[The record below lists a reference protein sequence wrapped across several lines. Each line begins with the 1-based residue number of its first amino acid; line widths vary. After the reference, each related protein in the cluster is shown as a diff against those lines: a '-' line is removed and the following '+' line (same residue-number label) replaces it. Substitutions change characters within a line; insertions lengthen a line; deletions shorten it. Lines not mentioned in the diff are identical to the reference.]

1 MSQEEIEKIA
11 VIESINAKKIS
22 QKEGAKRL
30 GRTTRHM
37 RRLQEIYKSEGPQGL
52 INKKIGKPSN
62 NIIKSE
68 VKATVISLIRSH
80 YADFGPKLAA
90 EMLSG
95 RHEIEI
101 SKETSRQLMMGAGI
115 WKGKLRK
122 DSPEH
127 PMRDRKP
134 CFGEF
139 IQIDGSP
146 HAWFEDRAE
155 KCCLIVLID
164 DATSFI
170 VGARFA
176 TVESTEAYFD
186 TFFNYI
192 KTYGRPLEI
201 YSDRHSIFRIN
212 LPEAKSG
219 DGSTQFSRAMDEL
232 GILHPTASSP
242 QAKGRV
248 ERVNHTLQDRL
259 VKMMRLDDITG
270 IEAGNKYL
278 KNYLEIHNEL
288 FSVPAFDSED
298 VHRKEIPEDEV
309 LKLLFSHQETRIVSK
324 TLNISY
330 ENVTYQLQVST
341 PSYSMHHAKILV
353 CKNKDGITLIYK
365 NKVIPY
371 KTFDR
376 KNQSSQVLSVK
387 EIAIKKPIARTPQ
400 KPAENHPWRTYEN
413 LIKKPA
419 QAASAKRE
427 AVA

>member
-11 VIESINAKKIS
+11 VIESIDAKKIT
-22 QKEGAKRL
+22 QKEGSKRL
-30 GRTTRHM
+30 GLSSRQM
-37 RRLQEIYKSEGPQGL
+37 RRLQKIYKAEGPQGL
-52 INKKIGKPSN
+52 IHKKIGKPSN
-62 NIIKSE
+62 HIIKPE
-68 VKATVISLIRSH
+68 IKATVIALIKAH

-90 EMLSG
+90 EMLKT
-95 RHEIEI
+95 RHKIEI
-101 SKETSRQLMMGAGI
+101 SKETSRQLMMEAGL

-155 KCCLIVLID
+155 KCCLIVFID

-176 TVESTEAYFD
+176 KVENTEAYFE
-186 TFFNYI
+186 TFFDYI

-201 YSDRHSIFRIN
+201 YSDRHSIFKIT
-212 LPEAKSG
+212 LPEAQSG
-219 DGSTQFSRAMDEL
+219 NGSTQFSRAMDEL

-259 VKMMRLDDITG
+259 VKMMRLDGITG

-288 FSVPAFDSED
+288 FSVPALDSED
-298 VHRKEIPEDEV
+298 VHRNMMPPEI
-309 LKLLFSHQETRIVSK
+309 QT
-324 TLNISY
+324 
-330 ENVTYQLQVST
+330 
-341 PSYSMHHAKILV
+341 
-353 CKNKDGITLIYK
+353 KNL
-365 NKVIPY
+365 
-371 KTFDR
+371 
-376 KNQSSQVLSVK
+376 
-387 EIAIKKPIARTPQ
+387 
-400 KPAENHPWRTYEN
+400 
-413 LIKKPA
+413 
-419 QAASAKRE
+419 
-427 AVA
+427 